1 MVNGVQ
7 YDVLQDMKFAIRDFY
22 KSLFTEPEPW
32 RPKIDGLS
40 LPVLRDVV
48 KESIEQASTEE
59 KVVKALF
66 DSCGDKAPG
75 PDGMTM
81 AFLQSN

>member
-1 MVNGVQ
+1 MDGVQ
-7 YDVLQDMKFAIRDFY
+7 YDVLQNMKFAIRDFY

-40 LPVLRDVV
+40 LPVSRDVD
-48 KESIEQASTEE
+48 KGSIEQASTEE

>member
-1 MVNGVQ
+1 
-7 YDVLQDMKFAIRDFY
+7 MKFAIRDFY

-40 LPVLRDVV
+40 LPVLQDMV
-48 KESIEQASTEE
+48 KESIEQAFTEE
-59 KVVKALF
+59 EVVKALF
-66 DSCGDKAPG
+66 GCYGDKAPG